1 MQAALPGYEIGN
13 EIGRGAFGVVYRGR
27 HRQLGR
33 EVAIKQLP
41 RALAADPTVQQR
53 FLIEART
60 VAALQHPHIVQVYDF
75 VERDGLYLMVM
86 AHLDGGTLADRLERD
101 RLSPDEACRT
111 MADVLDAL
119 DHAHRNGVVHRD
131 VKPENILFTA
141 DGRVQLSDFG
151 IARIVGDSAKLTS
164 GGAVMGT
171 PAYMAPEVAMGDE
184 AGPAADVYAAAAV
197 LYEALAGTLPHP
209 PRDTATATLVRVVNE
224 PPVPLSTAAPHVP
237 ARLADLVM
245 EALAKD
251 PAARPASAAAFAA
264 QLRAIAS
271 VPSAAASPALATAA
285 PSGVA
290 PVARIAASQPPR
302 SRSRIIVA
310 AVAVLA
316 LVAVAGV
323 VLATRGDDDA
333 GAAGTDGSTAAS
345 VLDTEAPGSS
355 AATETTVEITTT
367 TGTAAP
373 TTTDVATAGG
383 VTTVAGTQDTA
394 DAAPA
399 DSAPLSLEDLG
410 ITLPLDDIV
419 EATDAFQLGC
429 DSRGVTPT
437 QCQCMITQVTDQ
449 FGVARFITVA
459 NALASGVSIR
469 KEVMSVLTSCLAAT

>member
-1 MQAALPGYEIGN
+1 
-13 EIGRGAFGVVYRGR
+13 
-27 HRQLGR
+27 
-33 EVAIKQLP
+33 
-41 RALAADPTVQQR
+41 
-53 FLIEART
+53 
-60 VAALQHPHIVQVYDF
+60 
-75 VERDGLYLMVM
+75 
-86 AHLDGGTLADRLERD
+86 
-101 RLSPDEACRT
+101 
-111 MADVLDAL
+111 
-119 DHAHRNGVVHRD
+119 
-131 VKPENILFTA
+131 
-141 DGRVQLSDFG
+141 
-151 IARIVGDSAKLTS
+151 
-164 GGAVMGT
+164 
-171 PAYMAPEVAMGDE
+171 MGDE

-237 ARLADLVM
+237 ACLADLVM
-245 EALAKD
+245 GALAKD

-264 QLRAIAS
+264 ELRAIAS
-271 VPSAAASPALATAA
+271 VPSPAASPALATAA

-290 PVARIAASQPPR
+290 PVARIAASRPPR

-333 GAAGTDGSTAAS
+333 GAAGTDGSAAAT

-355 AATETTVEITTT
+355 AAPETTVEITTT
-367 TGTAAP
+367 AES
-373 TTTDVATAGG
+373 

-394 DAAPA
+394 GTADTSPV

-410 ITLPLDDIV
+410 ITLPIDDIV

-429 DSRGVTPT
+429 DNRGVTPT
-437 QCQCMITQVTDQ
+437 QCECMITQVTDQ

-469 KEVMSVLTSCLAAT
+469 KHVVTVITSCLAAT